1 MIPRFAD
8 GDWVRISLRTERR
21 HHRVPAYAK
30 GQVGVVERVCDDL
43 FHPPEEIAFGDAGC
57 WEHVYRVRLR
67 QTDLWPEYGGPEHDC
82 LELEIFE
89 HWLEAA
95 DE

>member
-1 MIPRFAD
+1 MTPRFAA
-8 GDWVRISLRTERR
+8 GDRVRIAPRTERR

-30 GQVGVVERVCDDL
+30 GQVGIVERVCADL
-43 FHPPEEIAFGDAGC
+43 FHPPEEIAFDDSGRR
-57 WEHVYRVRLR
+57 EHLYRVRLR
-67 QTDLWPEYGGPEHDC
+67 QTDLWTQYGGPDPDC

-89 HWLEAA
+89 HWLEPA

>member
-30 GQVGVVERVCDDL
+30 GQVGVVERVCADR
-43 FHPPEEIAFGDAGC
+43 FHPPEEIAFGGAGRR
-57 WEHVYRVRLR
+57 EHIYRIRLR
-67 QTDLWPEYGGPEHDC
+67 QTLLWSEYGGPVHDC

-89 HWLEAA
+89 HWLEPA